1 MYFPKSTRTNISNKL
16 AELIYDGSLEDLYST
31 NLCSTLGEDFCGN
44 KAVVIRGHDGSPTA
58 VYSSGVEQINV
69 VAYEEYFF
77 RLDPMNHCR
86 ASNSPIRMS
95 DTVPRKSFESS
106 EFYNDFF
113 KPMESY
119 HSLSLMRKIGDKD
132 TLEFAISRDRKSPD
146 FRNSDKWR
154 LKYIAAILTAR
165 IGAME
170 ARKNI
175 DSDYRED
182 KLERLMTLSER
193 ELEIF
198 LHISAGNSLLDFKE
212 KNQISIHTAR
222 TLIKSV
228 RSKLEV
234 ESQLELVKIA
244 RIIS

>member
-1 MYFPKSTRTNISNKL
+1 M
-16 AELIYDGSLEDLYST
+16 
-31 NLCSTLGEDFCGN
+31 
-44 KAVVIRGHDGSPTA
+44 
-58 VYSSGVEQINV
+58 
-69 VAYEEYFF
+69 
-77 RLDPMNHCR
+77 
-86 ASNSPIRMS
+86 
-95 DTVPRKSFESS
+95 
-106 EFYNDFF
+106 
-113 KPMESY
+113 
-119 HSLSLMRKIGDKD
+119 SLMRKIGDKD